1 MTLHIE
7 SEREREFARE
17 TLSEVI
23 RKLEEALAL
32 QTAVERAEGS
42 GDHE

>member
-7 SEREREFARE
+7 SERERQIARE
-17 TLSEVI
+17 TLNEVI

-32 QTAVERAEGS
+32 QRAAEAESACGL
-42 GDHE
+42 E

>member
-7 SEREREFARE
+7 SERERQLARE
-17 TLSEVI
+17 TLNEVI

-32 QTAVERAEGS
+32 QTAIERAEGS
-42 GDHE
+42 CEHE

>member
-7 SEREREFARE
+7 SETERAFARE
-17 TLSEVI
+17 TLEEVI

-32 QTAVERAEGS
+32 QTASEREERCG
-42 GDHE
+42 HE

>member
-7 SEREREFARE
+7 SERERAFARE
-17 TLSEVI
+17 TLGEVI

-32 QTAVERAEGS
+32 QRSAEAQDG
-42 GDHE
+42 GPNE

>member
-17 TLSEVI
+17 TLHEVI

-32 QTAVERAEGS
+32 QRAAESEDACG
-42 GDHE
+42 HE